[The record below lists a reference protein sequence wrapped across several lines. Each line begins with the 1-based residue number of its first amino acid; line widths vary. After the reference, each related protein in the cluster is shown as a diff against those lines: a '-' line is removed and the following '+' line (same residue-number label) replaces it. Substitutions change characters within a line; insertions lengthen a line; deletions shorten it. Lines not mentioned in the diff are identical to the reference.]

1 MCRVIAVANQKGG
14 VGKTTTCVNLGIGL
28 AREGKKVLLIEAD
41 AQGSMAVSLGIQEPD
56 ELDET
61 LVNIMEKLI
70 NDKEPEPGE
79 GIIHHEEGVDFIPAN
94 IELAGLET
102 SLVNVMSREMVLRQY
117 ICGIKKQYDY
127 ILIDCMPSL
136 GMLTINALAAADS
149 VIVPVQAQ
157 YLPLKGMTQ
166 LMKTIGKVQRQLN
179 PELKIEGAL
188 LTLADM
194 RTRLARAT
202 AYNLNATYGQHI
214 RIFKTVIPVATTAAE
229 SSAAGKSIYTYD
241 KDGTV
246 AQAYAEFTREV
257 IQCGERQRN
266 KHESSLSR

>member
-41 AQGSMAVSLGIQEPD
+41 AQGSMAVSLGIMEPD

-117 ICGIKKQYDY
+117 ICRIKKQYDY

-136 GMLTINALAAADS
+136 GMITINSMVAADR
-149 VIVPVQAQ
+149 V
-157 YLPLKGMTQ
+157 L
-166 LMKTIGKVQRQLN
+166 
-179 PELKIEGAL
+179 
-188 LTLADM
+188 
-194 RTRLARAT
+194 
-202 AYNLNATYGQHI
+202 I
-214 RIFKTVIPVATTAAE
+214 R
-229 SSAAGKSIYTYD
+229 
-241 KDGTV
+241 
-246 AQAYAEFTREV
+246 
-257 IQCGERQRN
+257 
-266 KHESSLSR
+266 